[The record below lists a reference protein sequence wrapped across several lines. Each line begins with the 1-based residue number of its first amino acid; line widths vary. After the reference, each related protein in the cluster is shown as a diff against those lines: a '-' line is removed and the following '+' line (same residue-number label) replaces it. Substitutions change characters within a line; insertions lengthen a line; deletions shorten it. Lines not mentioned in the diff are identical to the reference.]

1 MEILEVI
8 DLLNKMQDEGFIK
21 VLNWETRELILLP
34 KTESKI
40 IHPIEEWIDVYRNLF
55 KGKKTGDMG
64 DKNACIVMM
73 KELF

>member
-34 KTESKI
+34 KTETKSS
-40 IHPIEEWIDVYRNLF
+40 PS
-55 KGKKTGDMG
+55 
-64 DKNACIVMM
+64 C
-73 KELF
+73 